1 MAEELN
7 VDNSE
12 QSAPLS
18 DLSAFDTSVNTQG
31 PDLNKFDAYQNV
43 VGNPVT
49 GSNPKAKAQTDLKMF
64 ETADSANDLENNLR
78 QSVASYENPYAR
90 MRPYSY
96 NGDYDGA
103 NFERYHSTDQYK
115 TLGFSPYRDNESLY
129 NDKMSLGDQFSRAA
143 SQWDNLTRT
152 GFKSGI
158 RAWGTLFTDPLAPDM
173 KSADEMKRA
182 MAIGS
187 SGAGGVGGFLINT
200 YLNSG
205 YTYGVVVDFVAEEL
219 AMAAATYFTAGV
231 AGEATLPGMAAKAGL
246 AARRLAGF
254 GETAAQTAK
263 ILGKG
268 AETERLAT
276 AAKQGNE
283 ALNTLKNGL
292 NTVSDMQ
299 SFWKTLPG
307 KAIKG
312 AFDVVN
318 PLENTLKAV
327 KSTDY
332 ASGLAKTAK
341 TFGAF
346 ADDVIQVKQIV
357 SEAVLEGGMAK
368 MDITEKLIDK
378 YREEHFG
385 QDPEGDE
392 LGKIENLA
400 NQEAHRVAL
409 YNLPAIGVSNKLMY
423 ATMIAPISKLI
434 GRGTSTSLSSVLFK
448 KPLKGAQGVAPFEV
462 LGKGMGA
469 RAAAGLKSLANPKIY
484 GEFGM
489 NYLKANVAEG
499 VQENLQE
506 AVSTG
511 AVAHALASYSN
522 PTKAAYEGYM
532 GYFLHGLNE
541 QFSAQ
546 GAETFAGGFAM
557 GMFVQPVMGSASWT
571 VNRLAEVVNKKEVS
585 EYKARKEAQDQRDA
599 SALNAL
605 YSDDLRF
612 FSPDL
617 KSSITQ
623 QGLAKDFY
631 NAVQN
636 GDEKEAR
643 DAQFNTIQNHLSTAI
658 RTGKLDIFL
667 EKLAQYKDLDPKAA
681 LEAFSKYGITT
692 EEDAVKAQGQIDGI
706 IARAKNLRNK
716 AENIGS
722 EFPNPYRPQEHQAG
736 SPAHRAAV
744 IASEAWEEA
753 KQNLLYAESAFDDH
767 ADRVAKMATTFSG
780 IAASIGK
787 TDAQTFM
794 RLLDPNDTKIELETL
809 KQEIKSLDET
819 LPEQNKIKKEK
830 EKTLQLLADYH
841 GLVEAA
847 AEANATD
854 KIIINK
860 EAKKRFKKYVN
871 HVSGKNNTIVFDTE
885 VNKAYQLILDSH
897 TLKNE
902 MRGLARSIN
911 VLNNPKG
918 FLNTQERLF
927 NAFLNIDKEQIVKDN
942 LETSGVI
949 TLNNKLHNAMGELGI
964 KLPEEFMDAYNKA
977 VKDNT
982 ELPTPEY
989 FINPKT
995 NERVTEGE
1003 TFDKAM
1009 AIWEA
1014 FAEMLPKKEKKE
1026 AEIVIKPAGFDEKDF
1041 NTFPEDL
1048 KAELKQLYESYKEQG
1063 FVQEGQTIEE
1073 FIKDNLIAIKKIDE
1087 AKSGEA
1093 AKKKAETEAIKTQS
1107 FEEYK
1112 NLSIAELNDR
1122 LKDILKAETKD
1133 PSVAPERRKIQDALN
1148 YKVRAEIKLTPKQ
1161 QKALDE
1167 IERLKKVVKNKDNE
1181 KNPYIIEGDR
1191 KDLRIT
1197 QLVDAILEKEFPGY
1211 RKFYYAYNSD
1221 GTPGELLALYN
1232 SIAANESFQDTNLET
1247 QSKKI
1252 MSEFVKQAKDV
1263 DRFESRF
1270 NSRKL
1275 TAMQQKLA
1283 KTSMTEEDF
1292 ATLLDEYVYEETSI
1306 RGNTLD
1312 RFGRDFFEGL
1322 ELNPANYDMTEKA
1335 FEQVRQIFIKFNQD
1349 IASKGEIIISNG
1361 LVVWGTTTDIN
1372 GKPKTF
1378 GGEMD
1383 LLVITPEGEY
1393 KIYDMKTANNWANFG
1408 VDRVNTKG
1416 EVIKEEYHKKDR
1428 YSLQLGLYKNA
1439 LENLTSIPVP
1449 SINLL
1454 ALQTKQDLDGRITDV
1469 FEAGAVKNKVINY
1482 SEIKPI
1488 LDKYVPSKLEQDIK
1502 DTGLKTP
1509 TTITTDLEALKQ
1521 TPEGK
1526 EIEEERKKALSNL
1539 GQKQLEQ
1546 GFKNL
1551 SEAKN
1556 FKDEAAAIVSIEQNV
1571 SQGAIL
1577 SEQQKNSLQKSKD
1590 KLKSEGYEINVL
1602 ATVFQGTNSIN
1613 QPTPY
1618 NNEILTKEQVSALE
1632 KHIDKLEKRGEEID
1646 LNELPHPVSRT
1657 IKPQI
1662 NKDGK
1667 MVQASE
1673 NVILVFD
1680 TIEQVKQAIETSKKE
1695 GYKKLTA
1702 ADKINVKSNAELKA
1716 LKVKPTTEVIEP
1728 EQGPQRLADIGRAP
1742 SPQLIARALKLGFTE
1757 ETVVAMTPTER
1768 DEIRKA
1774 TSKDDVKDL
1783 LAKYAPVK
1791 VESTNP
1797 IDKAIKTKQTVQE
1810 KYAIVSSVGRRK
1822 SGYNSKV
1829 GKWEFYTTN
1838 NELITNQVL
1847 IKELSKEL
1855 VKKPSVIYSWW
1866 TALLSNKQ
1874 RDNVKNYFDNLY
1886 ELYKEGFSFNKDFST
1901 TPYVLIMEDLSGR
1914 KFKIGGD
1921 VDKNVTDLNRRVWLS
1936 KEGESV
1942 DRFVHD
1948 SLIPH
1953 LDLYGGLDP
1962 SKDELDYIGLVY
1974 ELINNYPN
1982 GIKSKDIQKYIEDI
1996 QVNKPLFDLN
2006 DSFVRSYGLD
2016 LNTTFNTLFELK
2028 QLNYETSTNS
2038 EITNEELAGSE
2049 TYLGEFEDLEER
2061 AKTEEAFDKTI
2072 DNAYK
2077 GALVFMSPGSGKTS
2091 FSRKNSNIIDA
2102 DNLTLQVI
2110 KEVDPSFKLSGYDT
2124 PGKAI
2129 YDFLVHQKSLSWNQ
2143 LYDKVY
2149 EKAQI
2154 YMNMGKTVV
2163 TGSSNLMKFADY
2175 VFVQENK
2182 MINEARAKEG
2192 YDVQKELKKVNELNK
2207 PFIII
2212 NDYTDNILKQSP
2224 EELRAKTPW
2233 NFKYAEEI
2241 TGTEEVTPEELKKDI
2256 NSNNL
2261 TKAMEKNYDV
2271 IYKNNRYSI
2280 SKIEEKTVSL
2290 TDLQGDTIT
2299 VNQDDITSIE
2309 DSKTS
2314 RTEGEEIDTVRDN
2327 TDAIKKSDIK
2337 LTPGISK
2344 KDALNNIKNKKC
2356 N

>member
-64 ETADSANDLENNLR
+64 ETADIANDLENKLR

-231 AGEATLPGMAAKAGL
+231 AGETTLPGMAAKAGL

-254 GETAAQTAK
+254 GETAAKTAK

-318 PLENTLKAV
+318 PLENTLKAL

-623 QGLAKDFY
+623 QGLAKDFH

-716 AENIGS
+716 SENIGS

-794 RLLDPNDTKIELETL
+794 RLLDPNDTKVELETL

-964 KLPEEFMDAYNKA
+964 KLPEEFMDVYNKA

-1112 NLSIAELNDR
+1112 NLSMEELHSR
-1122 LKDILKAETKD
+1122 LKDVLKAELKD
-1133 PSVAPERRKIQDALN
+1133 PSVFKERRKIQDALN
-1148 YKVRAEIKLTPKQ
+1148 YKVRAELELTPEQ

-1191 KDLRIT
+1191 KDLRVT
-1197 QLVDAILEKEFPGY
+1197 QLVDTILEKEFPTY
-1211 RKFYYAYNSD
+1211 KKFYYAYNSD

-1232 SIAANESFQDTNLET
+1232 RIAGDESFQDTNPET

-1263 DRFESRF
+1263 DGFESRF

-1312 RFGRDFFEGL
+1312 RFGRDFFAGV
-1322 ELNPANYDMTEKA
+1322 ELKPENYNMDETA
-1335 FEQVRQIFIKFNQD
+1335 FEQARLIFIAFAAEVNDLK
-1349 IASKGEIIISNG
+1349 EIILSDG
-1361 LVVWGTTTDIN
+1361 LIVWGTTTDIN

-1383 LLVITPEGEY
+1383 LLTITSKGKY
-1393 KIYDMKTANNWANFG
+1393 KIYDMKTANNWNNFG
-1408 VDRVNTKG
+1408 VTRVNRKG
-1416 EVIKEEYHKKDR
+1416 ETVKEEYHKKDR
-1428 YSLQLGLYKNA
+1428 YSLQLGIYKNA
-1439 LENLTSIPVP
+1439 LENLTYIPAVSLNLVP
-1449 SINLL
+1449 
-1454 ALQTKQDLDGRITDV
+1454 LQTKQDLDGRITDV
-1469 FEAGAVKNKVINY
+1469 FLASSAKNKVINY
-1482 SEIKPI
+1482 NEIKPI

-1509 TTITTDLEALKQ
+1509 TTTPTDLETQKADIERRRQEEIKLNKDKDKILK
-1521 TPEGK
+1521 K
-1526 EIEEERKKALSNL
+1526 EVETRYNEWLQPAIEATNLSEKELQDKIEKENIWKTAYENKQKGFHLSNL
-1539 GQKQLEQ
+1539 EQ
-1546 GFKNL
+1546 FAL
-1551 SEAKN
+1551 YSHR
-1556 FKDEAAAIVSIEQNV
+1556 
-1571 SQGAIL
+1571 L
-1577 SEQQKNSLQKSKD
+1577 LH
-1590 KLKSEGYEINVL
+1590 
-1602 ATVFQGTNSIN
+1602 
-1613 QPTPY
+1613 Y
-1618 NNEILTKEQVSALE
+1618 NDNETL
-1632 KHIDKLEKRGEEID
+1632 
-1646 LNELPHPVSRT
+1646 
-1657 IKPQI
+1657 
-1662 NKDGK
+1662 
-1667 MVQASE
+1667 
-1673 NVILVFD
+1673 
-1680 TIEQVKQAIETSKKE
+1680 
-1695 GYKKLTA
+1695 
-1702 ADKINVKSNAELKA
+1702 DKINAKYDAELEA
-1716 LKVKPTTEVIEP
+1716 LDVKPTAEVIEPEP
-1728 EQGPQRLADIGRAP
+1728 EQGPQRLADTGTAP
-1742 SPQLIARALKLGFTE
+1742 SPQLIARAVKLGFTE

-2077 GALVFMSPGSGKTS
+2077 GALVFMSPGSSTPAS
-2091 FSRKNSNIIDA
+2091 FITNSNLIDA

-2110 KEVDPSFKLSGYDT
+2110 KEVEPSFEMKKYDK

-2129 YDFLVHQKSLSWNQ
+2129 YDFLVDRKTLTWDQ
-2143 LYDKVY
+2143 LYTRVY

-2175 VFVQENK
+2175 VFIQENK

-2207 PFIII
+2207 SFIII
-2212 NDYTDNILKQSP
+2212 NDYTSTILQQSP

-2256 NSNNL
+2256 NSNSL

-2290 TDLQGDTIT
+2290 TNLQGDTIT

>member
-18 DLSAFDTSVNTQG
+18 DLSAFDTSVNTEG

-129 NDKMSLGDQFSRAA
+129 NDKMTLGDQFSRAA

-268 AETERLAT
+268 AETERLAN
-276 AAKQGNE
+276 AARQGNE
-283 ALNTLKNGL
+283 ALNSLKNGL

-299 SFWKTLPG
+299 SFWKTMPG

-332 ASGLAKTAK
+332 ATGLAKTAK

-385 QDPEGDE
+385 QDPEGEE

-511 AVAHALASYSN
+511 AVAHALASYSD

-599 SALNAL
+599 AALNAL
-605 YSDDLRF
+605 YADDLRF

-623 QGLAKDFY
+623 QGLAKDFH

-716 AENIGS
+716 SENIGS

-794 RLLDPNDTKIELETL
+794 RLLDPNDTDIELETL

-841 GLVEAA
+841 GLVKAG

-871 HVSGKNNTIVFDTE
+871 HVSGKNNSIVFDTE

-964 KLPEEFMDAYNKA
+964 KLPEEFMDVYNKA
-977 VKDNT
+977 IKDNT
-982 ELPTPEY
+982 EVPTPEY

-1014 FAEMLPKKEKKE
+1014 FTEMLPKKEKKE
-1026 AEIVIKPAGFDEKDF
+1026 TEVVLEPAGFDEKDF

-1073 FIKDNLIAIKKIDE
+1073 FIKDNLIAIKKINE

-1181 KNPYIIEGDR
+1181 KNPYIVEGDR
-1191 KDLRIT
+1191 KDLRVT
-1197 QLVDAILEKEFPGY
+1197 QLVDTILEKEFPTY
-1211 RKFYYAYNSD
+1211 KKFYFAYKAD

-1263 DRFESRF
+1263 DGFESRF

-1275 TAMQQKLA
+1275 NAMQQKLA

-1312 RFGRDFFEGL
+1312 RFGRDFFEGI

-1335 FEQVRQIFIKFNQD
+1335 FEQARQIFIKFNQD

-1372 GKPKTF
+1372 GKPQTF

-1416 EVIKEEYHKKDR
+1416 EVVKEEYHKKDR
-1428 YSLQLGLYKNA
+1428 YSLQLGIYKNA

-1454 ALQTKQDLDGRITDV
+1454 ALQTKQDLDGRITDIS
-1469 FEAGAVKNKVINY
+1469 EAGAVKNKVINY
-1482 SEIKPI
+1482 NEIKPI

-1502 DTGLKTP
+1502 P
-1509 TTITTDLEALKQ
+1509 ATTFTEEEAKRIDQFNRAKKGSLERIKESNNPQVIFTEINRLQEALKNTKGSEL
-1521 TPEGK
+1521 TPEEQTFIDEKLK
-1526 EIEEERKKALSNL
+1526 ELKDKGYTFIARKGTIIQEGEVIDLQDATFLELNEIKDSENELIQEELNRRKKLKQKFIDNGLTEEEAIIKAKLHPDDNI
-1539 GQKQLEQ
+1539 
-1546 GFKNL
+1546 
-1551 SEAKN
+1551 
-1556 FKDEAAAIVSIEQNV
+1556 DIVSRDVEV
-1571 SQGAIL
+1571 TL
-1577 SEQQKNSLQKSKD
+1577 LKD
-1590 KLKSEGYEINVL
+1590 GVL
-1602 ATVFQGTNSIN
+1602 EKVGKVTTRYTDIKTA
-1613 QPTPY
+1613 
-1618 NNEILTKEQVSALE
+1618 ELAALE
-1632 KHIDKLEKRGEEID
+1632 
-1646 LNELPHPVSRT
+1646 
-1657 IKPQI
+1657 
-1662 NKDGK
+1662 GK
-1667 MVQASE
+1667 
-1673 NVILVFD
+1673 
-1680 TIEQVKQAIETSKKE
+1680 
-1695 GYKKLTA
+1695 
-1702 ADKINVKSNAELKA
+1702 
-1716 LKVKPTTEVIEP
+1716 TTEEVIEPEP
-1728 EQGPQRLADIGRAP
+1728 EQGPQRLADIGTAP
-1742 SPQLIARALKLGFTE
+1742 SPQLIARAAKLGFTE

-1855 VKKPSVIYSWW
+1855 VKKPNVIYSWW

-1874 RDNVKNYFDNLY
+1874 RDNVKNYFDKLH

-1921 VDKNVTDLNRRVWLS
+1921 VDKNVADLNRRVWLS

-1962 SKDELDYIGLVY
+1962 SKDELDYIDLVY

-1982 GIKSKDIQKYIEDI
+1982 GIKSKDIQEYIEDT

-2028 QLNYETSTNS
+2028 QLDYETSTNS
-2038 EITNEELAGSE
+2038 EITNEELTGSE

-2077 GALVFMSPGSGKTS
+2077 GAFVFMSPGSGKTS

-2102 DNLTLQVI
+2102 DDLTLSVI
-2110 KEVDPSFKLSGYDT
+2110 KEVEPSFEMKKYDK

-2129 YDFLVHQKSLSWNQ
+2129 YDFLVDRKTLTWDQ
-2143 LYDKVY
+2143 LYTRVY

-2175 VFVQENK
+2175 VFIQENK

-2256 NSNNL
+2256 NSNSL

-2337 LTPGISK
+2337 LTPGITK

>member
-18 DLSAFDTSVNTQG
+18 DLSVFDTSVNTEG

-129 NDKMSLGDQFSRAA
+129 NDKMTLGDQFSRAA

-219 AMAAATYFTAGV
+219 AMAAATYFTAGF

-268 AETERLAT
+268 AETERLAN
-276 AAKQGNE
+276 AARQGNE
-283 ALNTLKNGL
+283 ALNSLKNGL

-299 SFWKTLPG
+299 SFWKTMPG

-318 PLENTLKAV
+318 PLENTLKAL

-332 ASGLAKTAK
+332 ATGLAKTAK

-385 QDPEGDE
+385 QDPEGEE

-506 AVSTG
+506 AISTG
-511 AVAHALASYSN
+511 AVAHALASYSD

-599 SALNAL
+599 AALNAL
-605 YSDDLRF
+605 YADDLRF

-623 QGLAKDFY
+623 QGLAKDFH

-716 AENIGS
+716 SENIGS
-722 EFPNPYRPQEHQAG
+722 EFPDPYRPQEHQAG

-753 KQNLLYAESAFDDH
+753 KQNLIYAESAFDDH

-794 RLLDPNDTKIELETL
+794 RLLDPNDTDIELETL

-841 GLVEAA
+841 GLVKAG

-871 HVSGKNNTIVFDTE
+871 HVSGKNNSIVFDTE

-964 KLPEEFMDAYNKA
+964 KLPEEFMDVYNKA
-977 VKDNT
+977 IKDNT
-982 ELPTPEY
+982 EVPTPEY

-1014 FAEMLPKKEKKE
+1014 FTEMLPKKEKKE
-1026 AEIVIKPAGFDEKDF
+1026 TEVVLEPAGFDEKDF

-1048 KAELKQLYESYKEQG
+1048 KAELKQLYESYKKQG
-1063 FVQEGQTIEE
+1063 FVKEGETIEE
-1073 FIKDNLIAIKKIDE
+1073 FIKDNLIAIKKINE

-1112 NLSIAELNDR
+1112 NLPIAELHSR
-1122 LKDILKAETKD
+1122 LKDVLKAELKD
-1133 PSVAPERRKIQDALN
+1133 PSVFKERRKIQDALN
-1148 YKVRAEIKLTPKQ
+1148 YKVRAELELTPKQ

-1181 KNPYIIEGDR
+1181 KNPYIVEGDR
-1191 KDLRIT
+1191 KDLRVT
-1197 QLVDAILEKEFPGY
+1197 QLVDIILEKEFPTY
-1211 RKFYYAYNSD
+1211 KKFYFAYKAD

-1232 SIAANESFQDTNLET
+1232 SIATNESFQDTNPET

-1263 DRFESRF
+1263 DGFESRF

-1275 TAMQQKLA
+1275 NAMQQKLA

-1312 RFGRDFFEGL
+1312 RFGRDFFAGV
-1322 ELNPANYDMTEKA
+1322 ELKPENYNMDETA
-1335 FEQVRQIFIKFNQD
+1335 FEQARLIFIAFAAEVND
-1349 IASKGEIIISNG
+1349 SKEIILSDG
-1361 LVVWGTTTDIN
+1361 LIVWGTTTDIN

-1383 LLVITPEGEY
+1383 LLTITFEGEY
-1393 KIYDMKTANNWANFG
+1393 KIYDMKTANNWNNFG
-1408 VDRVNTKG
+1408 VTRVNRKG
-1416 EVIKEEYHKKDR
+1416 ETVKEEYHKKDR
-1428 YSLQLGLYKNA
+1428 YSLQLGIYKNS
-1439 LENLTSIPVP
+1439 LENLTYIPAVSLNLVP
-1449 SINLL
+1449 
-1454 ALQTKQDLDGRITDV
+1454 LQTKQDLDGRITDV
-1469 FEAGAVKNKVINY
+1469 FLASSAKNKVINY

-1509 TTITTDLEALKQ
+1509 TTTTTDKQELDRLRLEEQAEYDAMSDPNDAVARQKIYDKYNVII
-1521 TPEGK
+1521 TPLLDRIKADIETRRKLSKIIELDTGITDDNINSTQPDPGVEVTYYLPKGK
-1526 EIEEERKKALSNL
+1526 TTDGRDISKIPRGSIERFTRESRIFIGFEEA
-1539 GQKQLEQ
+1539 EQ
-1546 GFKNL
+1546 
-1551 SEAKN
+1551 EAK
-1556 FKDEAAAIVSIEQNV
+1556 AWI
-1571 SQGAIL
+1571 
-1577 SEQQKNSLQKSKD
+1577 KSKYD
-1590 KLKSEGYEINVL
+1590 
-1602 ATVFQGTNSIN
+1602 
-1613 QPTPY
+1613 
-1618 NNEILTKEQVSALE
+1618 
-1632 KHIDKLEKRGEEID
+1632 
-1646 LNELPHPVSRT
+1646 
-1657 IKPQI
+1657 
-1662 NKDGK
+1662 
-1667 MVQASE
+1667 
-1673 NVILVFD
+1673 
-1680 TIEQVKQAIETSKKE
+1680 
-1695 GYKKLTA
+1695 
-1702 ADKINVKSNAELKA
+1702 AELEA
-1716 LKVKPTTEVIEP
+1716 LKVKPTAEVIEP
-1728 EQGPQRLADIGRAP
+1728 EQGPQRLADTGTAP
-1742 SPQLIARALKLGFTE
+1742 SPQLIARAAKLGFTE

-1855 VKKPSVIYSWW
+1855 VKKPNVIYSWW

-1874 RDNVKNYFDNLY
+1874 RDNVKNYFDNLH

-1921 VDKNVTDLNRRVWLS
+1921 VDKNVADLNRRVWLS

-1962 SKDELDYIGLVY
+1962 SKDELDYIDLVY

-1982 GIKSKDIQKYIEDI
+1982 GIKSKDIKAYIEDI

-2016 LNTTFNTLFELK
+2016 LNTTFNTLFEIK
-2028 QLNYETSTNS
+2028 QLDYETSTNS
-2038 EITNEELAGSE
+2038 EITNEELTGSE

-2102 DNLTLQVI
+2102 DDLTLSVI
-2110 KEVDPSFKLSGYDT
+2110 KEVEPSFEMKKYDK

-2129 YDFLVHQKSLSWNQ
+2129 YDFLVDRKTLTWDQ
-2143 LYDKVY
+2143 LYTRVY

-2175 VFVQENK
+2175 VFIQENK

-2224 EELRAKTPW
+2224 QELRAKTPW

-2256 NSNNL
+2256 NSNSL

-2314 RTEGEEIDTVRDN
+2314 RTDGEEIDTVRDN

-2337 LTPGISK
+2337 LTPGITK